1 MPAQE
6 ETSTVTVKTWT
17 LSTLADVREFQDD
30 MFDLGLVATVWRHP
44 EAPAE
49 QQVRVQVDVP
59 DRPLGPILVD
69 TFGTVL
75 RAVTMDSSLISLD
88 KVVDA

>member
-17 LSTLADVREFQDD
+17 LNTIADVRDFQDD
-30 MFDLGLVATVWRHP
+30 MFGLGLVATVWRHP

-49 QQVRVQVDVP
+49 QQARVQVDIP
-59 DRPLGPILVD
+59 DRPNGPILVD

-75 RAVTMDSSLISLD
+75 RAITMANSLISLD
-88 KVVDA
+88 KVES

>member
-17 LSTLADVREFQDD
+17 LNTIADVRDFQDD
-30 MFDLGLVATVWRHP
+30 MFGLGLVATVWRHP
-44 EAPAE
+44 KAPDA
-49 QQVRVQVDVP
+49 QQARVQVDIP
-59 DRPLGPILVD
+59 DRPNGPILVD

-75 RAVTMDSSLISLD
+75 RAITMGTTLISID
-88 KVVDA
+88 KVDA